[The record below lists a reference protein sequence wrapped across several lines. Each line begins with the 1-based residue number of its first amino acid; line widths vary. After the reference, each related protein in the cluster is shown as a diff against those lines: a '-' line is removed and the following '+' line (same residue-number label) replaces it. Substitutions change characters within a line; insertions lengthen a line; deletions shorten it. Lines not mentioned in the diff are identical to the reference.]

1 MEALIHKVALIR
13 LELDPHSAGVS
24 PGDTVMLLCEADEV
38 VSAYVSLPSRLPFG
52 LGKRRR
58 RRLGVLDMQ
67 SSRMLVPALERQ
79 APLRVRVVEI
89 EFPHLN
95 RNRLNTVYISVWGKR
110 SDLIPRENPM
120 ARIFSRSRIND
131 PMPSPSTPAHLGS

>member
-1 MEALIHKVALIR
+1 
-13 LELDPHSAGVS
+13 
-24 PGDTVMLLCEADEV
+24 MLLCDADEV

-131 PMPSPSTPAHLGS
+131 PMPSPSTPARLGS